1 MTQRIRDFEGNG
13 QKTTQELTQKILL
26 LTNELD
32 NVTSHLKARNQEYE
46 DLAKRYN
53 QLLQQTN
60 QVGQSGEFKYQE
72 QLSKS
77 IQLGQEVEKLASL
90 TRNQAD
96 EIRDWKNKYADLELK
111 YNQQIIIINQQ
122 TNDAT
127 YRRQIQDLEDQLRRK
142 SAEAAEWHQSFLN
155 VQASKERDINK
166 LMETLKDE
174 MKRSNANLNLQNE
187 YNKLKETV

>member
-1 MTQRIRDFEGNG
+1 MTQKIRDFEGNG

-127 YRRQIQDLEDQLRRK
+127 YRRQIQDLED
-142 SAEAAEWHQSFLN
+142 
-155 VQASKERDINK
+155 
-166 LMETLKDE
+166 
-174 MKRSNANLNLQNE
+174 
-187 YNKLKETV
+187 